1 MIQYCLCDVVISCDS
16 SVFLWLHIQSAINM
30 EFNLWIYGYYIVD
43 ILNILNEGLTLVD
56 IVGVLVWI
64 VLRRGGY

>member
-1 MIQYCLCDVVISCDS
+1 M
-16 SVFLWLHIQSAINM
+16 QSAINM